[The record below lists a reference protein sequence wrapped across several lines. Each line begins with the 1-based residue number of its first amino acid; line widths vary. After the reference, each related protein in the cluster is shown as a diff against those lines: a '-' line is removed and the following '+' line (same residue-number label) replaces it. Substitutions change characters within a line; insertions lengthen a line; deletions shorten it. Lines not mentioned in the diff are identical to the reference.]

1 MINNTSLLTYFTKP
15 VREVE
20 CGVEFYSGSTLL
32 HTYKGSDKLQS
43 LTLERVGE
51 DSKFFGFGI
60 CQRLNIKLIDFNGD
74 LNIEGDMVPY
84 FGDGTNK
91 RSYPRFH
98 NTETNRDEKG
108 RLISITAY
116 DLIEYANHIY
126 FSDLNLSAPYTVKQ
140 IADAIASKLGTTA
153 TGTTG
158 AGFTLSYEAGANL
171 GGNETLR
178 EVLNMIAE
186 VSQTIYYVNDNN
198 VLTFKRLNAK
208 DTVDYTI
215 NGDLIL
221 EVECGD
227 NRRLQIICNTN
238 SIGDSTYSTTTLE
251 GSTQFVR
258 DNGLWNMRTDLPD
271 LLDSAIALVGNMTIN
286 QFSCQWRG
294 NPLLEIGDK
303 IAIAPPNKTV
313 RYSYVIDDVLTFDG
327 GLTEDTQWTFEDED
341 EKATNPTSLKKAL
354 EETYGRVDKANK
366 RIDLVVK
373 SVDEQGEE
381 ISSISIDMN
390 GITST
395 VNDHSERL
403 SKVEQTTNS
412 ITSTVQ
418 QQGDTLDD
426 YGTKIS
432 QIEQTTSGIT
442 STVAELDERIT
453 DQDQAIQ
460 DQNAK
465 ISTIEQTTDSITAT
479 VNDHGQT
486 MTELEQTADSIT
498 STVTSQG
505 NMISQIRQD
514 LDGINLSGYVTFT
527 DLKTS
532 GSTTING
539 SNITTG
545 SISADRIKGGTIDAD
560 TINVTNLNASNLKSG
575 YIDSGRISDSNNHLG
590 SLYVTKLYAMG
601 NYSGT
606 VLLVNSSASGT
617 WNTDYTSL
625 GKTGVKIVTG
635 GTQQAYKSWADILSG
650 TSSGTTAVF
659 G

>member
-1 MINNTSLLTYFTKP
+1 M
-15 VREVE
+15 
-20 CGVEFYSGSTLL
+20 
-32 HTYKGSDKLQS
+32 
-43 LTLERVGE
+43 
-51 DSKFFGFGI
+51 
-60 CQRLNIKLIDFNGD
+60 
-74 LNIEGDMVPY
+74 
-84 FGDGTNK
+84 
-91 RSYPRFH
+91 
-98 NTETNRDEKG
+98 
-108 RLISITAY
+108 
-116 DLIEYANHIY
+116 
-126 FSDLNLSAPYTVKQ
+126 
-140 IADAIASKLGTTA
+140 
-153 TGTTG
+153 
-158 AGFTLSYEAGANL
+158 
-171 GGNETLR
+171 
-178 EVLNMIAE
+178 
-186 VSQTIYYVNDNN
+186 
-198 VLTFKRLNAK
+198 
-208 DTVDYTI
+208 
-215 NGDLIL
+215 
-221 EVECGD
+221 
-227 NRRLQIICNTN
+227 
-238 SIGDSTYSTTTLE
+238 
-251 GSTQFVR
+251 
-258 DNGLWNMRTDLPD
+258 
-271 LLDSAIALVGNMTIN
+271 DSAIALVGNMTIN

-373 SVDEQGEE
+373 SVEEQGEE

-395 VNDHSERL
+395 VNDHDERL

-460 DQNAK
+460 GQNAK

-527 DLKTS
+527 DLSTS

-545 SISADRIKGGTIDAD
+545 TINADRIKVGSLDAD
-560 TINVTNLNASNLKSG
+560 KINGSSWGSYNMGT
-575 YIDSGRISDSNNHLG
+575 SDSKLA

-606 VLLVNSSASGT
+606 ILLVNSSSSGT
-617 WNTDYTSL
+617 WNTDYTRLTKSGVSIFSG
-625 GKTGVKIVTG
+625 GK
-635 GTQQAYKSWADILSG
+635 QQSSKSWSDIIAG